1 MISLFH
7 LEYLSVF
14 IFLLI
19 SIVLSFVIFLLSYF
33 LASQIGGT
41 EKLSAY
47 ECGFEPFE
55 DARNTFDVRFYIVA
69 ILFII
74 FDLEVTYLFPWAIVL
89 GGIGS
94 FGFWI
99 MVDFLL
105 ELTVGFVYVWKKR
118 SIRSL
123 I

>member
-1 MISLFH
+1 MVLFH
-7 LEYLSVF
+7 VEYFSVF

-19 SIVLSFVIFLLSYF
+19 SIVLSFVIFFLSYF
-33 LASQIGGT
+33 LATQIGGT

-74 FDLEVTYLFPWAIVL
+74 FDLEIAYIFPWAASLYHL
-89 GGIGS
+89 GS
-94 FGFWI
+94 LGF
-99 MVDFLL
+99 
-105 ELTVGFVYVWKKR
+105 
-118 SIRSL
+118 
-123 I
+123 